1 MKKLWSNLIHWKVNH
16 RAIPLIM
23 FLLLS
28 CSFVAAQTKV
38 TGITKDEKGTTLPG
52 VNISVAGSNK
62 SVSSDFDG
70 KYTIEVPSD
79 ATLLFSFVGF
89 EPKKMSVNGQ
99 STINVILQSSSQDL
113 KEVVVV
119 GYGTMR
125 KSDVTG
131 SVSKVNA
138 TDLHKVTTVDA
149 SKALQ
154 GRVAGVNVISNS
166 GSPGSGVKIR
176 IRGVGTIN
184 NSDPLYVVDGFPMSD
199 IQHIAPTDIESME
212 VLKDASATA
221 IYGSRGANGV
231 ILIKTKSGTKGE
243 SKFNVSAT
251 VLTGVSEVSKRL
263 DLADA
268 TEFANAR
275 KSIGMTDDIIGYVL
289 DQQAA
294 GNYLKGTDW
303 QKYIYRQAISTRYN
317 ISVNGNKDG
326 YSYDHGVTLSD
337 EEGVVKGTE
346 LKKFMFHSNNNLK
359 LTDKVK
365 LGMNFNYVRYEKPGS
380 DASDFYNGT
389 IPGALR
395 SDPISVPFDNYTGTY
410 GEIYYS
416 PSQRNPALAIDLEKN
431 IKNIGNRVM
440 GNFYLQFDDIFVKGL
455 AFRSQ
460 FGITMDFNEYRQYI
474 PQYYITPTQKND
486 VSSLY
491 QSRTNAW
498 NWVNTNYFSY
508 NKNVSKLNIN
518 ATLGMELQSNESSDI
533 WAKGYDV
540 PESAALQYLGAHKN
554 SVLFGLG
561 GGKSQNRLESVFFRG
576 NFSWDNK
583 YVLTGTVRTDG
594 SSKFLGDQRW
604 GTFPS
609 FAAAWNISKESFMS
623 GIENTLSTL
632 KLRAGWGL
640 VGNQGS
646 AGDFDYVSSV
656 NGGYTYVLNGVPVE
670 GTVQQK
676 LANTELTWESSEQID
691 FGVDFG
697 LFDNKLTGTVDYF
710 IRNTNDM
717 ILSKPIPMYV
727 GKQRP
732 AVNAGTMQ
740 NKGFEFTL
748 NYANKNH
755 AFKYDLG
762 LNFAVIKNEITS
774 LAGGDPIRS
783 GSVGRLGNT
792 TKTEVGKEI
801 AYFYGYQTDG
811 LFKNQEQLDAYKKDG
826 NAIQPNAG
834 LGDVKFVD
842 RNGDGKITEDDM
854 TYLGSATPELTGGL
868 NVNLSYKGFDMVM
881 FFVGSYGNETVNAM
895 RQSLYSSKMF
905 ETNISR
911 DMAVN
916 SWTPENPNSNVPRLN
931 AADLNNNTDN
941 FSDLYVEDGSYL
953 RLKNVQLGY
962 TIPVG
967 DTKKFGINNFR
978 IYTTIDNLLTFTK
991 YSGLD
996 PELYGLFGNP
1006 FYSGIDM
1013 VNYPQPTTYSFGIN
1027 VNF

>member
-1 MKKLWSNLIHWKVNH
+1 L
-16 RAIPLIM
+16 

-28 CSFVAAQTKV
+28 CSYITAQTKV
-38 TGITKDEKGTTLPG
+38 TGVIKDEKGATLPG
-52 VNISVAGSNK
+52 VNISVVGSNK

-70 KYTIEVPSD
+70 RYGIEVPSD
-79 ATLLFSFVGF
+79 ATLLVSYMGF
-89 EPKKMSVNGQ
+89 ESKKTIVNGQ
-99 STINVILQSSSQDL
+99 SIINVTLRSSSEDL
-113 KEVVVV
+113 KEVVIV

-131 SVSKVNA
+131 SVSKVNVA
-138 TDLHKVTTVDA
+138 DLQKVTTIDA

-184 NSDPLYVVDGFPMSD
+184 NSDPLYVVDGFPMGD
-199 IQHIAPTDIESME
+199 IQHIAPSDIESME
-212 VLKDASATA
+212 VLKDASATS

-231 ILIKTKSGTKGE
+231 ILIKTRTGSKSG
-243 SKFNVSAT
+243 KFLVSAT

-275 KSIGMTDDIIGYVL
+275 KSIGMTDDIINYVL
-289 DQQAA
+289 DQQTA

-317 ISVNGNKDG
+317 VSISGNTDT
-326 YSYDHGVTLSD
+326 YSYDHGITVSD
-337 EEGVVKGTE
+337 EQGIVKGTE
-346 LKKFMFHSNNNLK
+346 LNKFMFHSNNNLK
-359 LTDKVK
+359 LTDKIK
-365 LGMNFNYVRYEKPGS
+365 LGMNYNYVHYEKPGS
-380 DASDFYNGT
+380 GNSDFYAGT
-389 IPGALR
+389 IPGTLR
-395 SDPISVPFDNYTGTY
+395 SDPISVPFDSYTGTY

-416 PSQRNPALAIDLEKN
+416 QAQTNPALSIDLEKN

-440 GNFYLQFDDIFVKGL
+440 GNFYLEFSDIFVKGL
-455 AFRSQ
+455 SFRSQ
-460 FGITMDFNEYRQYI
+460 FGITMDFNEYRQYV
-474 PQYYITPTQKND
+474 PEYFITPTQKND

-491 QSRTNAW
+491 QSRTNAY

-508 NKNVSKLNIN
+508 NKNINKLNIN
-518 ATLGMELQSNESSDI
+518 TTLGMELQSNESSDI

-540 PESAALQYLGAHKN
+540 PQSASLQYLGAHKDA
-554 SVLFGLG
+554 VLFGLG
-561 GGKSQNRLESVFFRG
+561 GGKSQNRLESGFFRG

-583 YVLTGTVRTDG
+583 YVLTGTIRADG

-623 GIENTLSTL
+623 EIENTLSTL

-656 NGGYTYVLNGVPVE
+656 NGGYTYALNGVPVE
-670 GTVQQK
+670 GSVQQK
-676 LANTELTWESSEQID
+676 LANTELTWENSEQID
-691 FGVDFG
+691 LGIDFG

-710 IRNTNDM
+710 VRNTKDM
-717 ILSKPIPMYV
+717 ILSKPIPMYA

-748 NYANKNH
+748 NYANNKN

-792 TKTEVGKEI
+792 TKTEVGREI

-811 LFKNQEQLDAYKKDG
+811 LFKTQDQLDAYQKEG

-854 TYLGSATPELTGGL
+854 TYLGSATPKFTGGF

-895 RQSLYSSKMF
+895 RQSLYNSKMF

-916 SWTPENPNSNVPRLN
+916 SWTPQNPNSNVPRLN

-953 RLKNVQLGY
+953 RLKNIQFGY
-962 TIPVG
+962 TIP
-967 DTKKFGINNFR
+967 DSKRFGIKNFR

-1013 VNYPQPTTYSFGIN
+1013 VNYPQPVTYSVGVN